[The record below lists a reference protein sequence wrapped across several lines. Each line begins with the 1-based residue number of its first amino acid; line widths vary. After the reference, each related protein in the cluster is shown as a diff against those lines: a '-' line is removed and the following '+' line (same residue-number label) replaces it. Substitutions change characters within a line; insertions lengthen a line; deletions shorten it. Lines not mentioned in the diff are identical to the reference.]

1 MFGGTLDEN
10 DIFKKIVSIGYEFE
24 THDIAKFS
32 LHENGTSLINTDTNI
47 RNLNYKLPEK
57 TAEKVDDNNYIFYL
71 EDDIKL
77 NKQNNGKQYNMT
89 HQYIPSIHTRQTT
102 TNQSVESSTKM
113 EDDGDADGDADFF
126 IEYID
131 EPDKFD
137 KELQLRIT
145 NDLGDSEFSD
155 MISRCQRSK
164 RSNNDMYI
172 FKTKDHEY
180 SLKFYEI
187 TDCQTFSGV
196 EYISTYFKPT
206 KDNNVVLDTF
216 TDASRRI
223 IEHLDGLIK
232 IKGNL
237 YMNIKNKFQKIGNLD
252 HRYLFHK
259 PNTNLYYLHTNDD
272 KYTLKPSSLLN
283 SVIVPQMTFGCKASD
298 IISVM
303 KQLLFVQSTYKNG
316 KQVLNALQFEYNRL
330 INVEDIT
337 NKFITSYENDT
348 KTKLDDDFKSY
359 LFMILYKIDVYL
371 NYYDPEND
379 DYFKSRMAFLS
390 RHTNNTFYKLMVEWF
405 QKHHKLNRKKAIIQI
420 HHLLKSSDEAIKLLY
435 KISGRRVKD
444 IKQKIISIDKNDE
457 EKYGDPNE
465 SIISYFEFFE
475 NPLEDTSDEFFDK
488 NWFQND
494 WLVFNKIDYYTTRM
508 DIKDGIL
515 LTENRYFKM
524 EIKSYIKNETDIK
537 LSSREL
543 KLNDLRK
550 FVLYMINHSK
560 INHYTR
566 HNKTFSEKHNKTRR
580 KKLN

>member
-1 MFGGTLDEN
+1 MFGGSLDEN
-10 DIFKKIVSIGYEFE
+10 DIFRKIVSIGYEFE

-32 LHENGTSLINTDTNI
+32 LHENGYSLINSDTNI
-47 RNLNYKLPEK
+47 RNLNYKIPEK
-57 TAEKVDDNNYIFYL
+57 TAEQVDDNNYIFYL

-77 NKQNNGKQYNMT
+77 NKRNNRKQNEVDHY
-89 HQYIPSIHTRQTT
+89 YIPSINTRHTTSNQSNTNHST
-102 TNQSVESSTKM
+102 TNS
-113 EDDGDADGDADFF
+113 DRDDGDADFF
-126 IEYID
+126 VEYID
-131 EPDKFD
+131 EPDSHD

-164 RSNNDMYI
+164 KSNNDMYI
-172 FKTKDHEY
+172 FKTKDREF

-196 EYISTYFKPT
+196 EYISTYFKPSR
-206 KDNNVVLDTF
+206 DSNIILDTF
-216 TDASRRI
+216 TDACRRI
-223 IEHLDGLIK
+223 IEHLDDLVK

-237 YMNIKNKFQKIGNLD
+237 YMNMKNKFQKIGNLD

-303 KQLLFVQSTYKNG
+303 KQILFVQSSYKNG
-316 KQVLNALQFEYNRL
+316 KQILNFLQFEYDRFV
-330 INVEDIT
+330 NVENIT
-337 NKFITSYENDT
+337 NMFITSYENET
-348 KTKLDDDFKSY
+348 KTKLDDDFRSY
-359 LFMILYKIDVYL
+359 LFMILYKLDVYL
-371 NYYDPEND
+371 NYYDSEND

-405 QKHHKLNRKKAIIQI
+405 QKHHKLNRKKAITQI
-420 HHLLKSSDEAIKLLY
+420 HKLLKSSDEAIRLLY
-435 KISGRRVKD
+435 KISGKRLKDVKE
-444 IKQKIISIDKNDE
+444 KTISIEKSNE
-457 EKYGDPNE
+457 EKYGDPME
-465 SIISYFEFFE
+465 SIISYFDFFE

-508 DIKDGIL
+508 EIKDGIL
-515 LTENRYFKM
+515 LTENRIFKM
-524 EIKSYIKNETDIK
+524 EIKTYIKNETNVK
-537 LSSREL
+537 FSSREL
-543 KLNDLRK
+543 KLLDLRK
-550 FVLYMINHSK
+550 FVMYMTEHKKLKN
-560 INHYTR
+560 YTR
-566 HNKTFSEKHNKTRR
+566 HNKTFLEKHTKTRR
-580 KKLN
+580 KK